1 MDSVSAWKTEIK
13 LIREC
18 TNWSKLLDYLSGH
31 NSTKSSV
38 KSPDKMNGNPF
49 AAWMSENTTLSENSI
64 SKYSG
69 VIGTISKEMYRKGTI
84 SKPFENMS
92 LFELDIAIA
101 HTLNDSDFI

>member
-1 MDSVSAWKTEIK
+1 
-13 LIREC
+13 
-18 TNWSKLLDYLSGH
+18 
-31 NSTKSSV
+31 
-38 KSPDKMNGNPF
+38 MNGNPF

-101 HTLNDSDFI
+101 HTLNDSDFIDKKYTWKSHVQQCAQTI